1 MGRSVEANRR
11 NGLTHD
17 GKQVTFSKILRCEYP
32 SLCIASVLAL
42 ATAGCSGG
50 PPRTAPPIIDAD
62 AAGKQ
67 AIATYDTDGD
77 GAISGKELDNCPGI
91 KDALEFYD
99 VNHDGKITGAA
110 IAARIREWQESKVG
124 TAATKVRVLLDGA
137 PLEGATVTFEPE
149 PFLGP
154 NVAAASG
161 ETAKNGATIMM
172 IAGDSVNPQ
181 SQRKSGVHY
190 GLYKVRISK
199 PLGGKESLPARYN
212 TNTELG
218 VEIGPRHTEA
228 RQFILTDRQQGG
240 RSRSSG

>member
-1 MGRSVEANRR
+1 MLSRR
-11 NGLTHD
+11 
-17 GKQVTFSKILRCEYP
+17 EYP
-32 SLCIASVLAL
+32 LLCIASVLAL

-67 AIATYDTDGD
+67 AIAMYDTDGD

-91 KDALEFYD
+91 KNAFEFYD
-99 VNHDGKITGAA
+99 ISHDGKISGAA
-110 IAARIREWQESKVG
+110 IAARIREWQASKVG
-124 TAATKVRVLLDGA
+124 TAATKVRVLLNGA

-161 ETAKNGATIMM
+161 QTAKNGATMM
-172 IAGDSVNPQ
+172 TIARDASNPQ
-181 SQRKSGVHY
+181 GERKPGVHY

-199 PLGGKESLPARYN
+199 QVGGKESLPARYN

-218 VEIGPRHTEA
+218 IEIGPRHTQA
-228 RQFILTDRQQGG
+228 GQFNLTDAAQSG
-240 RSRSSG
+240 RRRKSGS